1 MTTSSAS
8 VGAEYLKAVRERFLE
23 MKGQAERAID
33 QLSDNQLFWTPDPE
47 SNSIAIII
55 KHLSGNM
62 LSRWTDF
69 FTTDG
74 EKPNRQRDEEFE
86 SPAPTRAEVMAV
98 WKTGWD
104 RFLTTLDQIG
114 EADLLR
120 TVTIRNQPHSV
131 IQAIERQMFHYS
143 YHVGQIIYIAKA
155 LKSADWQTLTIP
167 RKR

>member
-8 VGAEYLKAVRERFLE
+8 VGAEYLKAVGERFLE
-23 MKGQAERAID
+23 MKGQAERAIG
-33 QLSDNQLFWTPDPE
+33 QLSDDQLFWAPDPE

-131 IQAIERQMFHYS
+131 LQAIERQMFHYS
-143 YHVGQIIYIAKA
+143 YHVGQIVYIAKA

>member
-8 VGAEYLKAVRERFLE
+8 VGAEYLKAVGERFSE
-23 MKGQAERAID
+23 MKGQAERAIA
-33 QLSDNQLFWTPDPE
+33 QLSDDQLFWAPDPE

-120 TVTIRNQPHSV
+120 TVTIRNQPHSA

-143 YHVGQIIYIAKA
+143 YHVGQIVYIAKA

-167 RKR
+167 RRR